1 MIVVG
6 HAFLSVR
13 CQTRILSLSRSVIY
27 YKPRLAP
34 VSEVCVA
41 NEILELWQESP
52 FYGYRRITAALNRRG
67 MRVNTKRVRRLMKAM
82 NIEAI
87 YPKPKLSQGNV
98 AHKKYPY
105 LLRNAEVSLANH
117 AWCTDI
123 TYIKIASGFLYLVAL
138 IDVYSRYVVAWR
150 LSITLDTEF
159 CLSMLKEALNKAMPS
174 IINTDQGCQFT
185 SAAWIEM
192 VESAGVRVSM
202 DGRGRWADNI
212 VIERFWR
219 TVKYENV
226 FLQCY
231 ESVADARKKLGEF
244 IEFYNERR
252 PHQNLEYATP
262 SEVWRGVQ
270 SASPFRFK
278 KLEEKIYEKIAA

>member
-27 YKPRLAP
+27 YKPRAAKVLD
-34 VSEVCVA
+34 VCVA
-41 NEILELWQESP
+41 NEISEIWLESP
-52 FYGYRRITAALNRRG
+52 FYGYRRITVALKRRG
-67 MRVNTKRVRRLMKAM
+67 RCVNEKRVRRLMKEM
-82 NIEAI
+82 SIEAI

-105 LLRNAEVSLANH
+105 LLRNAEVYRPNH

-138 IDVYSRYVVAWR
+138 IDVYSRYVVAWK
-150 LSITLDTEF
+150 LSTTLDAEF
-159 CLSMLKEALNKAMPS
+159 CLNMLKNGLGKAIPG

-185 SAAWIEM
+185 SAAWVEM
-192 VESAGVRVSM
+192 VENAGVQVSM

-219 TVKYENV
+219 TIKYENV
-226 FLQCY
+226 FLQSY
-231 ESVADARKKLGEF
+231 ESVTNARNKLGEF

-252 PHQNLEYATP
+252 PHQNLAYATP
-262 SEVWRGVQ
+262 AEVWRGVRIVE
-270 SASPFRFK
+270 PFRFK
-278 KLEEKIYEKIAA
+278 KLEDKICEKIAA